1 MRPPITPSPTKPSVI
16 LAGAARPVRS
26 VGGLSRGAPRLRLAC
41 RDSFQ
46 LGAAGPASSRA
57 VGDGDR
63 ADLELAPRVRRQPR
77 DLDGRRGRQM
87 AAEDRKSTRLNSS
100 HLVISYAVFCL

>member
-46 LGAAGPASSRA
+46 LGAARPASSRA

-63 ADLELAPRVRRQPR
+63 ADLELARRVSGQPL
-77 DLDGRRGRQM
+77 DLDSRCGGQMVAKIQRRPT
-87 AAEDRKSTRLNSS
+87 D
-100 HLVISYAVFCL
+100 HVILLSD